1 MKTILVPFYDDAFAQ
16 AALDTACVIA
26 EKSAGHIEGL
36 FVLRPPQIF
45 DGEGIALAG
54 SYMSQLKEE
63 GQRLA
68 VKARER
74 FDLALQQ
81 RNLPLADMANDDM
94 GMSASWR
101 EVEGLEGQVVADYG
115 RAFDLIVIGRGFGQ
129 PWIDWNLMCDAALF
143 ESGRP
148 VIVAPEKA
156 PTTVGKKVVIGWN
169 GSAETARTVAFSMPL
184 LAGAEEV
191 FVVTVDGWLVPGP
204 SGEQLTQ
211 HLRRNGINATARA
224 VAADSRNP
232 GEVVL
237 AEVEA
242 LGADLLVKGAY
253 TQGRLRQLV
262 FGGATRHILG
272 AAQIP
277 VLLAH

>member
-1 MKTILVPFYDDAFAQ
+1 MKTILVPFYDDDFAQ
-16 AALDTACVIA
+16 AALDTACVVA
-26 EKSAGHIEGL
+26 EKYSSHIEGL

-74 FDLALQQ
+74 FDQVVQQ
-81 RNLPLADMANDDM
+81 RALRIADLNDDDMAL
-94 GMSASWR
+94 SASWR

-115 RAFDLIVIGRGFGQ
+115 RAFDLIVIGREFGQ
-129 PWIDWNLMCDAALF
+129 PWIDWNLMTEAALF

-148 VIVAPEKA
+148 VIVAPAKVA
-156 PTTVGKKVVIGWN
+156 DTVGNKIAIAWN
-169 GSAETARTVAFSMPL
+169 ASTETARTVAFSMPL
-184 LAGAEEV
+184 LSAAEEV
-191 FVVTVDGWLVPGP
+191 AVVTIDGWQTPGP
-204 SGEQLTQ
+204 SGEQITQ
-211 HLRRNGINATARA
+211 HLVRNGVNAHLRP
-224 VAADSRNP
+224 VPADSRSP

-237 AEVEA
+237 AEA
-242 LGADLLVKGAY
+242 TSFGADLLVKGAY

-272 AAQIP
+272 AAEIP
-277 VLLAH
+277 VIFAH